1 MLKQFILL
9 VSILLMTSTVEGKNK
24 YEEIDKVS
32 RRIPDSLTT
41 IDEISH
47 FLTDKLEHTDEK
59 VRALHIW
66 ITHNIKYDLNQINN
80 VVGYGSYDEMVQETI
95 NSRKG
100 ICGHYAQL
108 FYHLCKSIGVKSYVI
123 SGYTREEGS
132 SQISDLNHAWNA
144 VQIRNDYFFIDNTA
158 AAGYLNDKGEYVHDF
173 SDEYFLISPREFIY
187 THVPFDPLWQFLN
200 NPITHFEF
208 AAKDFSK
215 LNIEGD
221 FSYKDSIKQINE
233 LGKVRQIE
241 KSIQRIKRFG
251 IANKH
256 IREEIRENN
265 ELIENQKYSVFVS
278 KYNSIN
284 SKVNAFKDDINDAIT
299 YSNMFINY
307 MNRGFKK
314 PKVDDE
320 TIKSIIENTNT
331 FFYRGKE
338 GLKDCKDKIWSL
350 SYNGNSHI
358 KRKQSEDHKKELLS
372 FITEL
377 EFKILEVE
385 PVIQRNTKYSEKYL
399 KTWKPF
405 RFTVLY

>member
-9 VSILLMTSTVEGKNK
+9 ISILLMTSTVEGKNK
-24 YEEIDKVS
+24 YEEIDRAS

-59 VRALHIW
+59 VRAIHIW
-66 ITHNIKYDLNQINN
+66 ITHNIKYDLKQVNN
-80 VVGYGSYDEMVQETI
+80 AVGYSSYDEMVQETI

-100 ICGHYAQL
+100 ICGHYAQ
-108 FYHLCKSIGVKSYVI
+108 FFDHLCKSIGIESYVI

-144 VQIRNDYFFIDNTA
+144 VQIGNNYFFIDNTF
-158 AAGYLNDKGEYVHDF
+158 AAGYLNDNGEYVHDF
-173 SDEYFLISPREFIY
+173 SDEYFLISPKEFIY
-187 THVPFDPLWQFLN
+187 THVPFDPLWQFLD

-208 AAKDFSK
+208 AGKDFSK
-215 LNIEGD
+215 LNLEGD
-221 FSYKDSIKQINE
+221 FSYRDSIKQNNE
-233 LGKVRQIE
+233 LDKVRQIE

-251 IANKH
+251 ITNKH
-256 IREEIRENN
+256 IQEEIRESK
-265 ELIENQKYSVFVS
+265 EFIENRLYSMFVS

-284 SKVNAFKDDINDAIT
+284 DKVNAFKDDINDAIT
-299 YSNMFINY
+299 YNNMFINY
-307 MNRGFKK
+307 MNRRFKK

-320 TIKSIIENTNT
+320 KIKSTIENTNT
-331 FFYRGKE
+331 FFYRGKD
-338 GLKDCKDKIWSL
+338 GLKDCKDKVWNL
-350 SYNGNSHI
+350 GYEGNSQI
-358 KRKQSEDHKKELLS
+358 KRQQLEGNKKELLD